1 MQLAILSGAR
11 AVVTFACA
19 ATALALGAQSTSATK
34 PSPLIVEKDEGERRV
49 FRFENFEVHFTLKI
63 DPKNGGSPH
72 LVFNT
77 EDLPPGGAIPTHRHP
92 DADEIIFLQT
102 GTARVHLGETVRDLH
117 AGATVFIPADTWISV
132 ENIGS
137 DNISLVGIFS
147 EPGFEDL
154 MRDMSAREGEKMIFL
169 SAAEAL
175 EIRNK
180 HSHSVVYLG
189 DPTVDAAP
197 QSTKASKATPLILEK
212 NDGERRVV
220 RGWPGHPEPGESF
233 VLKVDP
239 RNGGSSHL
247 VFLTGDLAPK
257 GEIPTHKHPS
267 SDEIIFL
274 QTGTA
279 RVHLGETAKDVHAG
293 ATVFIPADT
302 WISASN
308 IGTDA
313 ISFVALFS
321 APGFEDFM
329 RAESV
334 REGEKNVPLS
344 KAEDAAIQNQHS
356 HDVIYKEP

>member
-1 MQLAILSGAR
+1 MP
-11 AVVTFACA
+11 
-19 ATALALGAQSTSATK
+19 ATRLPQSTGATK
-34 PSPLIVEKDEGERRV
+34 PTPLILEKDDGERRV
-49 FRFENFEVHFTLKI
+49 FRFESLQWHFILKI

-77 EDLPPGGAIPTHRHP
+77 EDIPPGGAIPAHRHP
-92 DADEIIFLQT
+92 GADEIIFLRS
-102 GTARVHLGETVRDLH
+102 GTARVHLGDTVRDAH
-117 AGATVFIPADTWISV
+117 GGATVFIPADTWISV

-154 MRDMSAREGEKMIFL
+154 MREMSAREGEKMIFL
-169 SAAEAL
+169 SSAEAL
-175 EIRNK
+175 EIRKK
-180 HSHSVVYLG
+180 HSHSAVYRG
-189 DPTVDAAP
+189 DPIVDAAP
-197 QSTKASKATPLILEK
+197 PSTNASKATPLILDK

-220 RGWPGHPEPGESF
+220 RGWPGHPEPGETF

-239 RNGGSSHL
+239 KNGGSSHL
-247 VFLTGDLAPK
+247 VFFTGDLAPK
-257 GEIPTHKHPS
+257 GEIPAPKHPS
-267 SDEIIFL
+267 SDEILFL

-279 RVHLGETAKDVHAG
+279 RVHLGDTVRDVHAG

-302 WISASN
+302 WISADN

-329 RAESV
+329 RAGSV

-344 KAEDAAIQNQHS
+344 KAEEEAIQKQHS